1 MQLLQ
6 SMMVC
11 CVCALCISCNLL
23 SYLLRIKIEDT
34 GGVEVP
40 SMAGESPSNV
50 VDGDE
55 GTGPST
61 SADCSAEGEGKHY
74 CIYI

>member
-11 CVCALCISCNLL
+11 CVCALCILYN
-23 SYLLRIKIEDT
+23 LLRIKIEAT
-34 GGVEVP
+34 AGVEVP
-40 SMAGESPSNV
+40 SMAEESPSNV

-55 GTGPST
+55 GTGPLPST